1 MRFKKALDTPIV
13 FFDGEPFTEVTIYKT
28 NYRFKKTGTDIRKQ
42 HLKLTEKNQKNI
54 IDAAVHFPKIT
65 TGGRQTSIH
74 LSDVILLQRF

>member
-42 HLKLTEKNQKNI
+42 HLKLTEKNPKKHHRCSRALPKNHHRRAT
-54 IDAAVHFPKIT
+54 DFHSFE
-65 TGGRQTSIH
+65 
-74 LSDVILLQRF
+74 